1 MHVAMWSDTIA
12 KSVSEAG
19 AEGVTIRVLMG
30 DNVAAPNFAMRR
42 FELAPGGRTPYH
54 THPWEHE
61 VYVLSGRGKVR
72 RNGGESALEGGSC
85 VFVAPGEEHGF
96 VNVGDAPFV
105 FLCVIPII
113 QPCASAKTCVK

>member
-1 MHVAMWSDTIA
+1 MHVAKWNEADA
-12 KSVSEAG
+12 KGVAEPG

-30 DNVAAPNFAMRR
+30 DNVGAPNFAMRR

-54 THPWEHE
+54 AHAWEHE

-72 RNGGESALEGGSC
+72 RAGGGESEIEGGSF
-85 VFVAPGEEHGF
+85 VFVAPDEEHNF

-105 FLCVIPII
+105 FLCVVPVSK
-113 QPCASAKTCVK
+113 PCVK